1 MARPRRLLCRF
12 DGNVNQ
18 VAYQVRASCPLM
30 ERLSQRHHS
39 SLRSRHG
46 SYIEL
51 ALSYFLTKWKF
62 GVAVEELVLTERSW
76 AFKVTLTLL
85 AFSFG
90 CLSLNIRDA
99 LVVDFAADAADDD
112 VESAPRRKT
121 LQSANLVLTI
131 AYLLKLA

>member
-1 MARPRRLLCRF
+1 M
-12 DGNVNQ
+12 
-18 VAYQVRASCPLM
+18 
-30 ERLSQRHHS
+30 
-39 SLRSRHG
+39 
-46 SYIEL
+46 
-51 ALSYFLTKWKF
+51 TKWKF
-62 GVAVEELVLTERSW
+62 GVAVEELVLIERSW